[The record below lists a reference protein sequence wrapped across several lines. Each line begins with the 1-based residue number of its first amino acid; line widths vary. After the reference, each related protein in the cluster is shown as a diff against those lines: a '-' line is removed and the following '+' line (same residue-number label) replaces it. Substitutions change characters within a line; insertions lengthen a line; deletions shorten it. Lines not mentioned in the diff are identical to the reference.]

1 MSVYKKLL
9 SVMMIA
15 ACLSLSA
22 CADNGSGRPAETSGG
37 ATAHNGGNNSDPAKR
52 SIADALKDK
61 TMSGYESA
69 TIGSAFDSYRYFAKK
84 EWKETAP
91 QHGKIYVDFVGWVD
105 GKALDSASIKEGI
118 SARGVDV
125 KFAINPDGS
134 FFVAM
139 VSKIEAKGDGKLYS
153 YPLEDS
159 AAVLT
164 RIYANKEM
172 RF

>member
-1 MSVYKKLL
+1 MRVSKKFL
-9 SVMMIA
+9 SVLMIA
-15 ACLSLSA
+15 LLLCLSA
-22 CADNGSGRPAETSGG
+22 CSDHGAGKPAETSGG
-37 ATAHNGGNNSDPAKR
+37 GMAHNDSTKHDAAVR
-52 SIADALKDK
+52 TLSDALKDK

-69 TIGSAFDSYRYFAKK
+69 TIGSAFDGYSHFTKK

-91 QHGKIYVDFVGWVD
+91 QHGKIYIDFIGWVD
-105 GKALDSASIKEGI
+105 SKTLDSASIRDGI

-139 VSKIEAKGDGKLYS
+139 VSKIEAKADGKLYS
-153 YPLEDS
+153 YPLEES
-159 AAVLT
+159 AGVLT

-172 RF
+172 VF